1 MENLFS
7 YGTLQ
12 LEQVQLKNFGRK
24 LQGNPDSAPGFK
36 SGLVKIKD
44 EEIIRVSGMTH
55 HKNIIPTGKASDR
68 IEGMVFRVTEEELKK
83 ADEYETPSGYS
94 RIRVTLASG
103 VIAWVYLGAGE

>member
-24 LQGNPDSAPGFK
+24 LQGDPDSLTGYK
-36 SGLVKIKD
+36 SGMVKIKE

-55 HKNIIPTGKASDR
+55 HKNIIPTGNVSDR
-68 IEGMVFRVTEEELKK
+68 IEGMVLRVTEEELRK

-94 RIRVTLASG
+94 RITVKLASG
-103 VIAWVYLGAGE
+103 LMAWVYLGAEE